1 MSQRRKLIFSW
12 TLVALWAALIFFMSA
27 HAGSDFDGAGPLA
40 AIKRW
45 LVSLAAPVFGPE
57 TDVVNVVAHFT
68 EYLVFGMLLL
78 LALRQTDATRIG
90 RGTSAPEIGAEGESA
105 VSKMRANRWVLF
117 AAAIVL
123 ASLYAVTDEFH
134 QSFVPGRM
142 CDPADWLTDT
152 LGAMLGAAVAAIALR
167 GPGEES

>member
-27 HAGSDFDGAGPLA
+27 HTGSDFDGAGPLA

-78 LALRQTDATRIG
+78 LALRQTDATRIDG
-90 RGTSAPEIGAEGESA
+90 NGSVPAIGAKGEFSVARRRTNPWLLLA
-105 VSKMRANRWVLF
+105 VAV
-117 AAAIVL
+117 VL